1 MLMIK
6 LRRVGKKKQPVFRL
20 IVTERGRDPWGDNL
34 EIVGWLNPR
43 TKEKSLEVE
52 RIKYW
57 LSKGAQTT
65 DTIHNL
71 FLDEKIIEGDKR
83 RSITIS
89 KVRQGKLDAKAPTTP
104 TPPQAGGE
112 TRQEPAAPVEV
123 APEATPEAT
132 PPTTPEEPKVEAAPE
147 EQKAE

>member
-1 MLMIK
+1 MLTIK

-20 IVTERGRDPWGDNL
+20 VVTEKGRDPWGDNL
-34 EIVGWLNPR
+34 EIVGWMNPR

-52 RIKYW
+52 RIKHW

-71 FLDEKIIEGDKR
+71 LVAEKIIEGDKR

-89 KVRQGKLDAKAPTTP
+89 KVRQGKIDAKKPKPAEPKIEEAPKAEETTP
-104 TPPQAGGE
+104 
-112 TRQEPAAPVEV
+112 AA
-123 APEATPEAT
+123 
-132 PPTTPEEPKVEAAPE
+132 
-147 EQKAE
+147 